1 MIRNPAILRMVFDT
15 KRISREPDAIAPDGS
30 EVRILCQ
37 VPGGSMA
44 HFMLPSEAVSR
55 AVAHRTVAE
64 VWYFISGHGLM
75 WRRIG
80 EHEEIVEIGSGV
92 SVNIPLGTHFQFRSD
107 TRKPLS
113 AVAVTMPPWPGEGE
127 AYAVEGPWEAT
138 V

>member
-1 MIRNPAILRMVFDT
+1 
-15 KRISREPDAIAPDGS
+15 
-30 EVRILCQ
+30 
-37 VPGGSMA
+37 
-44 HFMLPSEAVSR
+44 
-55 AVAHRTVAE
+55 
-64 VWYFISGHGLM
+64 M

-107 TRKPLS
+107 TREPLS